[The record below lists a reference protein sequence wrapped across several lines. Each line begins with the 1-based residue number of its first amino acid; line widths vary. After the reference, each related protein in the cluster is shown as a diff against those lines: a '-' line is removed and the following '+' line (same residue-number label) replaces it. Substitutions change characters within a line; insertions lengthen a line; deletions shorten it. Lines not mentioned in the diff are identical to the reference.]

1 MGRGIA
7 TVLSM
12 MTVRET
18 TANRQKLERLN
29 SLLSEM
35 LSEGLQ
41 RDFYGT
47 LSLEVAIQ
55 DGTIQHLRRRVEQ
68 LEK

>member
-1 MGRGIA
+1 
-7 TVLSM
+7 

-18 TANRQKLERLN
+18 TANRRKLERLN

-35 LSEGLQ
+35 LAEGLQ

>member
-1 MGRGIA
+1 
-7 TVLSM
+7 

-41 RDFYGT
+41 RNFYGT

>member
-1 MGRGIA
+1 
-7 TVLSM
+7 M

-18 TANRQKLERLN
+18 TANQKKLERLN
-29 SLLSEM
+29 SLLGEM
-35 LSEGLQ
+35 LAEGLQ
-41 RDFYGT
+41 RNFYGT
-47 LSLEVAIQ
+47 LSVEVAIQ